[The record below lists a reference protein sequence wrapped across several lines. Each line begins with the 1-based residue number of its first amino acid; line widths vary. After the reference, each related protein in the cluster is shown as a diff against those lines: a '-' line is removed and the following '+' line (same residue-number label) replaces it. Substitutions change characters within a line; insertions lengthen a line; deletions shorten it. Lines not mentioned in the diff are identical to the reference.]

1 MFNIWNKKF
10 DNHQLFDNVINGTN
24 TIDVYVNGTKVPNET
39 NYRNIVLKAHDVI
52 TIAYGSLPAAIPSKY
67 DFGSL

>member
-24 TIDVYVNGTKVPNET
+24 TIDVFVNGKVLDET
-39 NYRNIVLKAHDVI
+39 NYRNIVLKAHDII
-52 TIAYGSLPAAIPSKY
+52 TIAYGSLPTSIP
-67 DFGSL
+67 